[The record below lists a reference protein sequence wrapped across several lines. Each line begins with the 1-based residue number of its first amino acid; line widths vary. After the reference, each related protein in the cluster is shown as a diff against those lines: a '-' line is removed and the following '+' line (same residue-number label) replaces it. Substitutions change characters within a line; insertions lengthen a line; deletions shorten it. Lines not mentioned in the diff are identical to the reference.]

1 MSSETMVYNRKKYPF
16 FIAQATFEYFI
27 SILITT
33 TYLTNVLNEVGV
45 SDALSGI
52 ISSFAIFCQMA
63 QMLSVSLGRTKNHFK
78 SVFIILRRIN
88 ELAFALLY
96 IVPFFDISANAK
108 TTLLIGLL
116 LCGQVIMNYTAPALQ
131 NWMGSSIDPKER
143 GCFTAKKEMISLLS
157 GMIFTVV
164 MGRMVDYFEAKGD
177 MKSAFYIISAVIIG
191 LSLLH
196 MASTLAFPKPQKEI
210 MPSGSVIKAYKEII
224 KNKAFRRLIVVDILW
239 QIAAS
244 ITSFNGVYQRNT
256 LGFSM
261 TFISIITMVSSLS
274 RAAISLP
281 FGKLA
286 DKIGW
291 ARMLN
296 IAFLV
301 SGSGYVF
308 LAITN
313 TSNGSVFYTVYSVL
327 YAVSMA
333 GINGGLVNITFN
345 YIAPSERT
353 TAIGL
358 KFALGGLSGFL
369 ISLVYGAIVAAVQGV
384 DNVIFGITVYPQQLL
399 GIIGFAICL
408 ILVIYIKKVIQRL
421 EIRNL

>member
-1 MSSETMVYNRKKYPF
+1 MTTEKKVYDRKKYPF

-63 QMLSVSLGRTKNHFK
+63 QMLSVTLGKTKSHFK

-88 ELAFALLY
+88 ELTFALLY

-108 TTLLIGLL
+108 TAILIGLL
-116 LCGQVIMNYTAPALQ
+116 IFGQVVMNYTAPALQ
-131 NWMGSSIDPKER
+131 NWMGSAVDPAER
-143 GCFTAKKEMISLLS
+143 GRFTAKKEMVSLLT
-157 GMIFTVV
+157 GMVFTVI
-164 MGRMVDYFEAKGD
+164 MGRMVDYFEAMGD
-177 MKSAFYIISAVIIG
+177 MRSAFYVISAVIIL

-196 MASTLAFPKPQKEI
+196 MGSTLAFPKPKEEI
-210 MPSGSVIKAYKEII
+210 MPSGSIIKAYKQII
-224 KNKAFRRLIVVDILW
+224 KNKAFRRLIAVDILW

-244 ITSFNGVYQRNT
+244 IASFNGVYQRNT

-261 TFISIITMVSSLS
+261 TFISIIAMVASLS

-291 ARMLN
+291 ARMLS
-296 IAFLV
+296 IAFLIA
-301 SGSGYVF
+301 GGGYAF

-313 TSNGSVFYTVYSVL
+313 PSNGSVFYTVYAVL

-333 GINGGLVNITFN
+333 GINGGLINITFN
-345 YIAPSERT
+345 YIPPEQRT

-358 KFALGGLSGFL
+358 KFTLGGLSGFL
-369 ISLVYGAIVAAVQGV
+369 VSLVYGVIVAAVQGI
-384 DNVIFGITVYPQQLL
+384 DNVIFGITIYPQQLL
-399 GIIGFAICL
+399 GILGAIICVS
-408 ILVIYIKKVIQRL
+408 LVIYIKKVIRGL
-421 EIRNL
+421 EIRNW